1 MSKLLIVAEQRDN
14 QLKKVTLSAITFAK
28 KEGFSF
34 DIIILGSSVESV
46 AKELSEYGAK
56 RVLYSSSPLFENFIA
71 KTYAEAIHE
80 VVVKNDY
87 EYIVSTSTTTG
98 KDFLPR
104 VAVKLNAGMAS
115 DIIGAEKDG
124 DSLLFKR
131 PIWAGAAVALTE
143 ITTPYKVISV
153 RVSAYPPA
161 EKTTISPIESIT
173 LTKISTPN
181 VKFISLQENKSTRPE
196 LTEAMA
202 IVSGGKGLKSKEN
215 FNALLEPLADALA
228 GAIGASRLAVDSG
241 YATNDLQ
248 VGQTG
253 KSVAPNLY
261 IAVAISGAIQHLAG
275 MKDSKVIVAINKD
288 DEAPIFEVADYGFVG
303 DAFTAIPKLTELI
316 KSGK

>member
-1 MSKLLIVAEQRDN
+1 MSKILIIAEQRDN
-14 QLKKVTLSAITFAK
+14 QLKKTTLSSISFAK
-28 KEGFSF
+28 KENLSF
-34 DIIILGSSVESV
+34 DILVLGSDVEGV
-46 AKELSEYGAK
+46 AKELSEYGAE
-56 RVLYSSSPLFENFIA
+56 RVLFSSSPLFQNFIA
-71 KTYAEAIHE
+71 KTYAEAVYE
-80 VVVKNDY
+80 VVTKNNY

-104 VAVKLNAGMAS
+104 VAAKLNAGMAS
-115 DIIGAEKDG
+115 DIIGTEKDG

-131 PIWAGAAVALTE
+131 PIWAGAAIALTE
-143 ITTPYKVISV
+143 ITTALKVVSV
-153 RVSAYPPA
+153 RVSAYSAA
-161 EKTTISPIESIT
+161 EKGDVSPIEGVT
-173 LTKISTPN
+173 LSTISTPN
-181 VKFISLQENKSTRPE
+181 VKFISLEENKSTRPE

-215 FNALLEPLADALA
+215 FNSLLEPLADALS

-241 YATNDLQ
+241 YAANDLQ

-288 DEAPIFEVADYGFVG
+288 DEAPIFEVADYGLVE
-303 DAFTAIPKLTELI
+303 DAFSAVPKLTELI
-316 KSGK
+316 NSGK